1 MENEKRARQK
11 KKSNMPKILFVLI
24 LIIIAIIIFFIV
36 KNKDNNN
43 DNNLNKT
50 SNTTTDNF
58 KGNWTIDGI
67 SNYEFDGKG
76 NGKLKLP
83 KNEYSFKYTIENNEI
98 YLDYEDEKA
107 TDSDYEY
114 SFEDEKIV
122 LKGIKDTTGTYE
134 LTKQN

>member
-24 LIIIAIIIFFIV
+24 LIIIAIIVFFVV
-36 KNKDNNN
+36 KSKNTNN
-43 DNNLNKT
+43 NNLNKT
-50 SNTTTDNF
+50 SNTSIDNF
-58 KGNWTIDGI
+58 IGNWTIDGI
-67 SNYEFDGKG
+67 TNYEFDGKG

-114 SFEDEKIV
+114 SFEDEKLV
-122 LKGIKDTTGTYE
+122 LKGINSTTGTYE